1 MNFSTGPP
9 ITIQTLNVQMYV
21 YTV

>member
-9 ITIQTLNVQMYV
+9 ITTQTLNVQMYV
-21 YTV
+21 